1 MYLCGKCLYY
11 VHSNILSVMHMS
23 YGLYGRGYGRG
34 LGLGL
39 GPNFSPYC
47 RWYPGMPRGWWANPA
62 YAQQVAPQSPPMMNS
77 PSYENMPYEYPSQV
91 AYPPQAPTVPSITPP
106 QFQSAMIPQQPY
118 YAPPMPYGFGGGRG
132 MGMGL
137 GRGMGMQYRWGMG
150 RFGRGP
156 YQY

>member
-1 MYLCGKCLYY
+1 
-11 VHSNILSVMHMS
+11 VHWNIFTVIHMS
-23 YGLYGRGYGRG
+23 YGVYGRGYGRG

-47 RWYPGMPRGWWANPA
+47 RWYPGMPRGWWANPT
-62 YAQQVAPQSPPMMNS
+62 YASQVAAQSPPMMNW
-77 PSYENMPYEYPSQV
+77 PSYENMPYQYPSQV
-91 AYPPQAPTVPSITPP
+91 AYPPQAPTAPSVTPQ
-106 QFQSAMIPQQPY
+106 QFQPAMMPQQPY
-118 YAPPMPYGFGGGRG
+118 YAPPMPYGFGAG

-137 GRGMGMQYRWGMG
+137 GRGMGMQYRWGMN